1 MADFIELPWP
11 SKELSPN
18 ARCHWAVKA
27 RAVSAYRKE
36 CCSLARAAKMTAPD
50 SERLMLQIEFFPPT
64 RRGVDDDNALAAFKA
79 GRDGLADAL
88 RINDRRFVTQISVSE
103 TPIKGGLVRCRVLAA
118 DGGGINGGG
127 Q

>member
-27 RAVSAYRKE
+27 RAVSAYRKK
-36 CCSLARAAKMTAPD
+36 CYLLAKMAGMAAP
-50 SERLMLQIEFFPPT
+50 STGKLMLQIEFVPPT

-88 RINDRRFVTQISVSE
+88 RIDDRRFVTQISVSE

-118 DGGGINGGG
+118 DGINGGEE
-127 Q
+127 